1 MKDYYGILGVARTA
15 SADEI
20 KQAYRRAAMRHHPD
34 RGGDEAEFKSIEEAY
49 RVLSDPAQ
57 REAYDNP
64 SRPFRF
70 RESGPDL
77 GSQGFDFGDIFSQM
91 FGQRFGPAG
100 GVNASARI
108 ALWVN
113 LEDVAQGGPRLVSLG
128 TPRGQA
134 NVEIQI
140 PQGVDDGASVRY
152 PGLAPGGVDLIVQFR
167 VRPHPQWQR
176 DGDNVISEQVIGL
189 WNLIVGT
196 EIELTTIAGR
206 VVTLR
211 VPAGTQPGT
220 LLRMRG
226 HGLSNRLTGAQGDA
240 LIRVQTR
247 IPSEIPQPLMEMI
260 QRQVDHTR

>member
-1 MKDYYGILGVARTA
+1 MKDYYGILGVGRSAT
-15 SADEI
+15 ADEI
-20 KQAYRRAAMRHHPD
+20 KQAYRRGAMRHHPD
-34 RGGDEAEFKSIEEAY
+34 RGGDEKKFKEIEEAY

-64 SRPFRF
+64 ARPFHSRNF
-70 RESGPDL
+70 SDGNQP
-77 GSQGFDFGDIFSQM
+77 GFDFNEIFSM
-91 FGQRFGPAG
+91 FGQRFGPGPAT
-100 GVNASARI
+100 AATARI

-113 LEDVAQGGPRLVSLG
+113 LEDVAQGGPRVIGLG

-134 NVEIQI
+134 NVEIEI
-140 PQGVDDGASVRY
+140 PTGVEDGASVRY
-152 PGLAPGGVDLIVQFR
+152 PGIAPGGVDLVVQYR
-167 VRPHPQWQR
+167 VRAHPVWQR
-176 DGDNVISEQVIGL
+176 DGDNVIAERVIPL

-196 EIELTTIAGR
+196 EIELATIAGST
-206 VVTLR
+206 VTLR
-211 VPAGTQPGT
+211 VPAATQPGT

-247 IPSEIPQPLMEMI
+247 IPTEIPQPLMEMI